1 MNILKSKQKGFT
13 LIELLVVIA
22 IIAILAAILFPV
34 FARAREKA
42 RQTTC
47 TSNQKQVATA
57 VMMYAQDHDQK
68 FIADP
73 ISTSWVSGMGTA
85 SDAAS
90 YDCPSNTN
98 KGTGGSPD
106 YGFNPS
112 LYDGSLTD
120 VSSPSQTLL
129 TADIKPTSTK
139 ALATFALSNL
149 DTDIDARHSG
159 GFMTSYVDGHV
170 AYVPLNGQTNTV
182 ALMNAGVLT
191 YTSQLALSDRRPL
204 IAIGGEDRWHDS
216 SFAFT
221 LPEGCYRTAATDP
234 CPQITVEWDM
244 NRLPISNLFT
254 GAEFMYAVLGI
265 FCNSSELGRYGP
277 TGAPSGDITSGYY
290 MGLRCY
296 AGGSV
301 AGSGDVNDN
310 GWTNLYSN
318 GSHNFG
324 QGSTADAIRNNT
336 IAATSKTIVN
346 PLKTYT
352 YYHCRAT
359 FVPDGTTTTGKCF
372 MSITDLSN
380 GKLVGN
386 NTGTLTLATDC
397 APGNN
402 KIAGYGL
409 LRGAMAYEWIKN
421 VRVYH

>member
-1 MNILKSKQKGFT
+1 MNKLINKRNGFT

-47 TSNQKQVATA
+47 ISNQKQVATS
-57 VMMYAQDHDQK
+57 VMMYAQDHEQK
-68 FIADP
+68 LIADP
-73 ISTSWVSGMGTA
+73 KSTSWVSSMGSV

-90 YDCPSNTN
+90 YDCPTNSN

-112 LYDGSLTD
+112 LFDASLTD
-120 VSSPSQTLL
+120 ISSPSQTLL
-129 TADIKPTSTK
+129 TADIKPTS
-139 ALATFALSNL
+139 AIAMSTFALSNL
-149 DTDIDARHSG
+149 DTDIDARHSS
-159 GFMTSYVDGHV
+159 GFMTSYIDGHV
-170 AYVPLNGQTNTV
+170 AFVATNGQTNSV
-182 ALMNAGVLT
+182 ALMNSGVLT
-191 YTSQLALSDRRPL
+191 SSSQLALADRRPL

-221 LPEGCYRTAATDP
+221 LPEGCYRAAATDQ

-244 NRLPISNLFT
+244 NRLPINNGFT

-277 TGAPSGDITSGYY
+277 TGATSADMTSGYY

-296 AGGSV
+296 AGGS
-301 AGSGDVNDN
+301 ADANDN
-310 GWTNLYSN
+310 GWTGLYSN
-318 GSHNFG
+318 GTHNFG

-336 IAATSKTIVN
+336 ILAASKTIVN
-346 PLKTYT
+346 PLRTFT
-352 YYHCRAT
+352 YYRCRAS
-359 FVPDGTTTTGKCF
+359 FVADGTAVTGKCY

-386 NTGTLTLATDC
+386 NSGTVTLATDC

-402 KIAGYGL
+402 KIAGYGY

-421 VRVYH
+421 VRVYR